1 MKIRE
6 WEIREHLQEVVGEYE
21 DAFTGIYDD
30 RTMYAWV
37 VKPGFYIYQF
47 GDQISIGGQGV
58 AGAYFYPNL
67 AKITKKSIELAYRM
81 LEASVDDEGVTDP
94 YVVQRLFI

>member
-58 AGAYFYPNL
+58 TGTYFHPDL

-81 LEASVDDEGVTDP
+81 LEASVDDEGLTDP
-94 YVVQRLFI
+94 YVVQRLFT

>member
-6 WEIREHLQEVVGEYE
+6 WEIREHLHEVVGEYE

-47 GDQISIGGQGV
+47 GEQISIGGQGV
-58 AGAYFYPNL
+58 TGTYFYPDL
-67 AKITKKSIELAYRM
+67 TKITKKSIELAYRM
-81 LEASVDDEGVTDP
+81 LEASEDDEGVTNP
-94 YVVQRLFI
+94 YVVQRLFT

>member
-6 WEIREHLQEVVGEYE
+6 WEIREHLHEVVGEYE

-47 GDQISIGGQGV
+47 GEQISIGGQGV
-58 AGAYFYPNL
+58 TG
-67 AKITKKSIELAYRM
+67 T
-81 LEASVDDEGVTDP
+81 
-94 YVVQRLFI
+94 

>member
-6 WEIREHLQEVVGEYE
+6 WEIREHLHEVVGEYE

-47 GDQISIGGQGV
+47 GEQICIGGQGV
-58 AGAYFYPNL
+58 TGTYFHPDL

-81 LEASVDDEGVTDP
+81 LESSGDDEGVTDP
-94 YVVQRLFI
+94 CVVQRLFT